1 MKTYIVDVFAESQL
15 AGNQLAVV
23 MDAADLSSETMQR
36 IARETNFSETTFVT
50 AWHDNKAT
58 VRIFTP
64 TKELPFAGHPTVGT
78 AWVLARLESKS
89 PLSSVTLELGVG
101 EVPVQLDND
110 SGIVW
115 LESPQAV
122 FSDGISREF
131 AAGLLS
137 LDAADLLDNQFPI
150 RSADLGPSF
159 QLIAVKDLE
168 ALGKCRVDQNE
179 FMRFQAQ
186 GNGVQGL
193 FVFTP
198 YGHSDNSNYAAR
210 MFFEAD
216 GIREDPAT
224 GSANC
229 CFAAY
234 LKLLKMGD
242 QRAIVDQGVEMGR
255 PSVIYLD
262 LADQIKVGGKV
273 QHVFSGELHL

>member
-23 MDAADLSSETMQR
+23 MDAAQLSGETMQR

-50 AWHDNKAT
+50 ARHDGKAS

-78 AWVLARLESKS
+78 AWVLATLESKS
-89 PLSSVTLELGVG
+89 PLSNVTLELGVG
-101 EVPVQLDND
+101 DVPVQLDHD
-110 SGIVW
+110 CGIVW
-115 LESPQAV
+115 LESPQAA

-131 AAGLLS
+131 ATGLLS
-137 LDAADLLDNQFPI
+137 LDATDLLDDTFPI

-159 QLIAVKDLE
+159 QLIAVKDLD
-168 ALGKCRVDQNE
+168 ALAKCRVDQNE
-179 FMRFQAQ
+179 FMRFQTQ
-186 GNGVQGL
+186 GHGVQGL

-198 YGHSDNSNYAAR
+198 NGHSDNSNYAAR

-234 LKLLKMGD
+234 LKMLKTGD
-242 QRAIVDQGVEMGR
+242 QQAIVDQGVEMGR

>member
-23 MDAADLSSETMQR
+23 MDAATLSSETMQR

-50 AWHDNKAT
+50 AHHGDKAT

-78 AWVLARLESKS
+78 AWVLATLESDS
-89 PLSSVTLELGVG
+89 PRSNITLQLGVG
-101 EVPVQLDND
+101 DVPVRLDND
-110 SGIVW
+110 TGIVW
-115 LESPQAV
+115 LESPQAT
-122 FSDGISREF
+122 FSEGISRDF
-131 AAGLLS
+131 AARLLS
-137 LDAADLLDNQFPI
+137 IDGSDLLDDKFPI
-150 RSADLGPSF
+150 RSAELGPSF
-159 QLIAVKDLE
+159 QLIAVKDLDT
-168 ALGKCRVDQNE
+168 LGKCRVDSNE
-179 FMRFQAQ
+179 FMHFQAE

-198 YGHSDNSNYAAR
+198 FGHSASSNYAAR

-234 LKLLKMGD
+234 LKSLQIND
-242 QRAIVDQGVEMGR
+242 QKAIVDQGVEMGR
-255 PSVIYLD
+255 PSVIYLN
-262 LADQIKVGGKV
+262 LADPILVGGKV

>member
-23 MDAADLSSETMQR
+23 MDAAGLSGETMQR

-50 AWHDNKAT
+50 AQNDDKAA

-64 TKELPFAGHPTVGT
+64 TKELPFAGHPTLGT
-78 AWVLARLESKS
+78 AWVLATLESSS
-89 PLSSVTLELGVG
+89 PRSHITLELGVG
-101 EVPVQLDND
+101 DVPVQLDRD
-110 SGIVW
+110 TGIVW
-115 LESPQAV
+115 LQSPQAT
-122 FSDGISREF
+122 FSEGISSDF
-131 AAGLLS
+131 AARLLS
-137 LDAADLLDNQFPI
+137 IDSAELLDDEFPI

-159 QLIAVKDLE
+159 QLISVKDL
-168 ALGKCRVDQNE
+168 ATLGKCRVDQTE
-179 FMRFQAQ
+179 FERFQGA
-186 GNGVQGL
+186 GHGVQGL

-198 YGHSDNSNYAAR
+198 HGHSENSSYAAR

-234 LKLLKMGD
+234 LHSLHID
-242 QRAIVDQGVEMGR
+242 AQQAIVDQGVEMGR
-255 PSVIYLD
+255 PSVIYLN
-262 LADQIKVGGKV
+262 LAEPLKVGGKV